1 MYKKR
6 NEKFIELFSFL
17 LTSAIQNIQVEIVP
31 EVVLDLM
38 QISRCE
44 PQNVNTSAK

>member
-1 MYKKR
+1 MYKMR
-6 NEKFIELFSFL
+6 NEKFIELFFL